1 MRITSN
7 TIVADFLS
15 SLSKSRDRINRL
27 NKQLSSGNKLL
38 RVSDDPAT
46 ANTLLRVKADLS
58 RVASY
63 QSNVVNG
70 TSVLKLTANSLGEI
84 SDTLQNVK
92 DALAGA
98 SNADTA
104 MLTQVSDQMDSYLAL
119 AMDVANT
126 QYDSKYVFGGTA
138 TSSAPYVRTGMPQQ
152 VTYQG
157 NAESIKYQVGDGIT
171 SVVNITGAAAFNS
184 TGKIDLTGV
193 LDNSAAVNTS
203 VTTSVS
209 MTDANGASHAV
220 ELKFQKTD
228 ANTWAMSAAVP
239 SGATDAT
246 LSGGTAT
253 LTFDSSTG
261 ALSQIVR
268 GAPLVLTPAAT
279 GSRAAAPAMTA
290 MISADSLTE
299 GIPSGGSSSVTGTH
313 TAVSVF
319 NKLIELRD
327 KLKAGVEP
335 TADDIAMVSMMQDV
349 VQREEARAGSLSG
362 NLSSAG
368 SYLTAQNTRLL
379 DLQSAKQDADLT
391 EIGLRLKLEQTTLD
405 AALSAAANIIPK
417 SLLDYLT

>member
-1 MRITSN
+1 
-7 TIVADFLS
+7 
-15 SLSKSRDRINRL
+15 
-27 NKQLSSGNKLL
+27 
-38 RVSDDPAT
+38 
-46 ANTLLRVKADLS
+46 
-58 RVASY
+58 
-63 QSNVVNG
+63 
-70 TSVLKLTANSLGEI
+70 
-84 SDTLQNVK
+84 
-92 DALAGA
+92 
-98 SNADTA
+98 

-228 ANTWAMSAAVP
+228 ANTWAMSAALP

-261 ALSQIVR
+261 ALSRIVR

-313 TAVSVF
+313 TTVSVF